1 MRERNQFIING
12 HSNMRRVLE
21 QYVCELKIWHGN
33 AYNERSEKQLS
44 DYLNYSHLDKGY
56 MLSSNINQK
65 KKIGVREIEV
75 GDKLLI
81 EAVVNLPRKIVSA
94 KECII

>member
-1 MRERNQFIING
+1 
-12 HSNMRRVLE
+12 
-21 QYVCELKIWHGN
+21 
-33 AYNERSEKQLS
+33 
-44 DYLNYSHLDKGY
+44 

-65 KKIGVREIEV
+65 KKIGVREIAV